1 MYVAK
6 LICRVLLSIMIV
18 GFVLRALWLPES
30 PVRVDAELELSQP
43 TAATTIPTTSTP
55 STSLATIPP
64 STTDS
69 AFESRSWSPISVK
82 SLTWESQLDRT
93 PNDNSNQGHQAIQL
107 ASAELGPIEIKKLPE
122 FSPTATTPTRAQ
134 IATIAVASPTR
145 ELDSDTSIQVVQHLP
160 PQANTEVSAPSN
172 TEATA
177 GLTLAKAIPASTGSR
192 IGSQIPVANVSAS
205 DVGRLAPQSQSEP
218 ATNFPSASLP
228 IPPIPPIAERQ
239 TSVGDTNLGTSQP
252 TPGVL
257 QNAGSFVMAAQPKIG
272 DHWLDDRPMI
282 DSRAQLMN
290 TIDEDFSPDAVDDFL
305 PYDPHHQQH
314 IYEGK
319 TLNATQRPILEL
331 GRPWYQLGQLS
342 PGSTIL
348 GKHNPLTP
356 QFLIYGDIRSAV
368 ASNTQNGNNVTQS
381 AVEANLD
388 FDLKLTSTE
397 RFHAF
402 MSPLDNGVTNT
413 GYLFDENRFV
423 NQFDAKIDFGYFE
436 GDLGAI
442 AGGMTKRTLPF
453 DLPFAV
459 GVMPL
464 VLQNGVWLE
473 DAFLGVAAT
482 IPARNIARLGISNMD
497 TTFFAGYDKINSPA
511 FAADD
516 SAARMYG
523 MATFIDMFN
532 GYMEIDYA
540 FLDDRTFDDRSYH
553 NLGFGFTRRYGRLFS
568 NSTRLIVN
576 AGQSTDVVANTA
588 DGVLLLSENSLITGA
603 PSTVVPYFNLFA
615 GFDRPQSAARAVQ
628 AGGVLRNTGILF
640 ETDGMTNYPTLD
652 ATAND
657 ALGGALGLNL
667 LAHDFSQQLVVEAAW
682 LNTMGNDVN
691 RNADGNQYGLGARYQ
706 LPLTNALIFRADA
719 MVGFL
724 EADADIHGVRMELRH
739 KY

>member
-1 MYVAK
+1 MYAAK

-30 PVRVDAELELSQP
+30 PVCVDAELESVKP
-43 TAATTIPTTSTP
+43 TAATTITTASTP
-55 STSLATIPP
+55 STSFATIPP
-64 STTDS
+64 TTTDS
-69 AFESRSWSPISVK
+69 AFESRSLSPNSVK
-82 SLTWESQLDRT
+82 SLTWESQLVRT
-93 PNDNSNQGHQAIQL
+93 PKNMPTKEHQEIQL
-107 ASAELGPIEIKKLPE
+107 ASAELTPIEIKKLPKFE
-122 FSPTATTPTRAQ
+122 PTATSAAPVEIT
-134 IATIAVASPTR
+134 TIAAAAPTPKMES
-145 ELDSDTSIQVVQHLP
+145 ELSIQGVRRLP
-160 PQANTEVSAPSN
+160 LQTNTEASTPSN
-172 TEATA
+172 TEGTA
-177 GLTLAKAIPASTGSR
+177 PPTLARVVPASTGSKITSR
-192 IGSQIPVANVSAS
+192 TPVADIPTF
-205 DVGRLAPQSQSEP
+205 DVGVSGPQSQSEP
-218 ATNFPSASLP
+218 ATNIPSVSL
-228 IPPIPPIAERQ
+228 PIPPIAERP
-239 TSVGDTNLGTSQP
+239 TSVIDTNTGTSQP
-252 TPGVL
+252 IPRVL
-257 QNAGSFVMAAQPKIG
+257 QDTGSFVLAAQPKIG
-272 DHWLDDRPMI
+272 DHWLDDRPVI

-305 PYDPHHQQH
+305 PYDPHHQRH

-342 PGSTIL
+342 PGSTII
-348 GKHNPLTP
+348 GKHNPLAP

-423 NQFDAKIDFGYFE
+423 NQFDAKFDFGYFE

-442 AGGMTKRTLPF
+442 AGGLTKRTLPF

-473 DAFLGVAAT
+473 DAFLGIAAT
-482 IPARNIARLGISNMD
+482 IPARNSARLGISNMD

-511 FAADD
+511 FVADD

-667 LAHDFSQQLVVEAAW
+667 LADDFSQQLVVEAAW